1 MCEIQALKDVATLL
15 RINSV
20 KATEAAGSGH
30 PTSCASLAEI
40 MSVLFLKE
48 MHYKPD
54 SPKDPSNDR
63 FVLSKGHAAPIL
75 YAAWA
80 QVGLFPESELLNL
93 RKIDSDLEGHPTPR
107 LPFVD
112 VSTGSLG
119 QGVSNAAGMAY
130 VGKYIDKASYR
141 VYCVVGDGESAE
153 GSVWEALAFSSF
165 YKLDNLVVILDVNR
179 LGQSQPTQLQ
189 HQLETYRLR
198 FEAFGC
204 HSIVVDGHNI
214 GELLKAFSSART
226 IKNKPVALICKTFKG
241 QDFPGIADQENWHGK
256 PLGSKAKE
264 VLDYLKSQL
273 SDSSVQSFP
282 LPLKPRNDC
291 SELKLM
297 GTIKLPSAPQYKIG
311 DMVATRLAYG
321 TALSR
326 IAQTCDRVIGLD
338 GDTKNSTFSI
348 KLRDT
353 KPDQFVECFI
363 AEQNLVG
370 VAIGCAAR
378 GRTIPFVSTFAA
390 FLTRAFDQIRMGAIS
405 QTNCNFA
412 GSHVGV
418 SIGEDGP
425 SQMALEDLAMFR
437 SVIGSTVFYPS
448 DAVSTERAVELAA
461 NTVGICYIRTGRPNQ
476 PVIYSPEECFCIGKG
491 KVVRTAGSTSD
502 HLTVVGGGITITE
515 ALKAAD
521 ILAAENINI
530 RVIDPFTIKPIDE
543 ALLAKSVN
551 ETCNKILTVEDHAPE
566 GGIGDAVSAALSK
579 CGIEHTVKRLAIREV
594 PRSGKPEELLAKY
607 GVDANAIVCAVKAL
621 LGK

>member
-1 MCEIQALKDVATLL
+1 
-15 RINSV
+15 
-20 KATEAAGSGH
+20 
-30 PTSCASLAEI
+30 
-40 MSVLFLKE
+40 
-48 MHYKPD
+48 
-54 SPKDPSNDR
+54 
-63 FVLSKGHAAPIL
+63 
-75 YAAWA
+75 
-80 QVGLFPESELLNL
+80 
-93 RKIDSDLEGHPTPR
+93 
-107 LPFVD
+107 
-112 VSTGSLG
+112 
-119 QGVSNAAGMAY
+119 
-130 VGKYIDKASYR
+130 
-141 VYCVVGDGESAE
+141 
-153 GSVWEALAFSSF
+153 
-165 YKLDNLVVILDVNR
+165 
-179 LGQSQPTQLQ
+179 
-189 HQLETYRLR
+189 
-198 FEAFGC
+198 C

-214 GELLKAFSSART
+214 EELLKAFSCART
-226 IKNKPVALICKTFKG
+226 VKDKPVALICKTYKG

-264 VLDYLKSQL
+264 VLDYLNAQISNT
-273 SDSSVQSFP
+273 SVGSYP
-282 LPLKPRNDC
+282 LPSKPLDDC

-326 IAQTCDRVIGLD
+326 IGQTCDRVIGLD

-348 KLRDT
+348 KLRDV

-378 GRTIPFVSTFAA
+378 GRTVPFVSTFAA
-390 FLTRAFDQIRMGAIS
+390 FLTRSFDQIRMGAIS

-425 SQMALEDLAMFR
+425 SQMALEDMAMFR

-491 KVVRTAGSTSD
+491 KVVRTAGPTGD
-502 HLTVVGGGITITE
+502 HLTVVGGGITLTE
-515 ALKAAD
+515 ALKAAN
-521 ILAAENINI
+521 ILATENINI
-530 RVIDPFTIKPIDE
+530 RVIDPFTIKPIDAE
-543 ALLAKSVN
+543 LLAKAVK
-551 ETCNKILTVEDHAPE
+551 ETCNKVLTVEDHAPE
-566 GGIGDAVSAALSK
+566 VDNLDFADDDPITIDGEDLEDVETFTYLRSIIDEQGGSDADMKAWIGKARAAYLPLKNIWNSMQLSTKIKKAPNCITRQALTWDPHGQRKKGRPKNTLLREMDSHGKNEQQLDQTRKEGPGQCWSMLVSGLCSIGSNRRGIGDAVSATLSQ
-579 CGIEHTVKRLAIREV
+579 CGVDHTVQRLAIREV

-607 GVDANAIVCAVKAL
+607 GVDANAIVRAVKAL